1 MFVQGKG
8 NNGNLAPRASGQT
21 PAKPEQSKYTARKIF
36 VDEIK
41 KDRLPRHIAI
51 IMDGNGRWA
60 KKRGL
65 PRTEGHRAGAKA
77 VKTIVSECRGL
88 GIEYLTLY
96 AFSSEN
102 WNRPKLEIAALFKL
116 LLEFLNSETAEL
128 LEKGVRLNVL
138 GDLEGL
144 PAAQRSAL
152 KKSMALTSRCDGM
165 TLNLALN
172 YGSRAEIVQAAKKI
186 ATLGL
191 KADEINE
198 TSFKKY
204 LYTAD
209 IPDPDLLIRA
219 SGEERLSNF
228 LLYQCAYSEL
238 YFTTTLWPDFDAN
251 ELAKALRAYSGRER
265 RFGKTGEQIN
275 EGEGDGS

>member
-1 MFVQGKG
+1 M
-8 NNGNLAPRASGQT
+8 
-21 PAKPEQSKYTARKIF
+21 
-36 VDEIK
+36 DEIV

-60 KKRGL
+60 KSRGL

-77 VKTIVSECRGL
+77 VKAIVSECRRL
-88 GIEYLTLY
+88 GIEFLTLY

-128 LEKGVRLNVL
+128 LEKGVKLNVL
-138 GDLEGL
+138 GDIDGL
-144 PAAQRSAL
+144 PAPQRAAL
-152 KKSMALTSRCDGM
+152 KKSAALTSRCDGM
-165 TLNLALN
+165 TLSLALN

-186 ATLGL
+186 AALGL
-191 KADEINE
+191 KAEDINE

-251 ELAKALRAYSGRER
+251 ELAKALRAYSSRER
-265 RFGKTGEQIN
+265 RFGKTGEQIKG
-275 EGEGDGS
+275 GEADAS